1 MTCQQCGTLNPAGM
15 RYCGM
20 CGRPMHAGTAGRER
34 RRVSVVFID
43 LASFSDLTRN
53 QDPED
58 LRDLADEVLTSVAT
72 VIEEYDGYVDAF
84 RGDGLIALFGAP
96 HSHPD
101 DPERAVRAAAA
112 GLRAIEAVGRY
123 RGVSLKGRAGVN
135 TGVVI
140 AGAIG
145 SGRVRDYTVMG
156 SAVNLAAR
164 LEAAAGLGEVWVGP
178 ATFRAARHRL
188 SFEPTGV
195 LQIQGFPDV
204 RRAFRLRA
212 EDAPLGTD
220 PYAHL
225 TFVGRERE
233 RAWLRTARDR
243 VVSERSAHELWVVG
257 EAGSG
262 KSRLL
267 REAFGRT
274 VWDAPDPSPDR
285 VLWLRMPVTGSEL
298 PWSRLAAAM
307 FGLDEGAKSPA
318 VYARLERTLNE
329 LLPNEPRWRRE
340 ILASLNLIENR
351 PWRRLD
357 RRQGDR
363 TSLAWRD
370 LLASHANQSDGAW
383 VLIVDDDPHDPTFDE
398 FLKLVRQAEAP
409 ILTVRAGRGR
419 NVPTDSERMRL
430 PPLDT
435 EESMTLVTQLVPPP
449 MHESARTLVPQLGG
463 TPAHL
468 IELGRALAAHETGGA
483 AMSLAFLL
491 QARLD
496 RLDPSARKLLAYA
509 ALVGERMWDG
519 LLETLS
525 PAPYAALVDALVREK
540 LLVPAPEST
549 LPDQR
554 EYRFQSELLRRA
566 VMRMIPFSDRPQMHL
581 RIGSWLEAHAPLHFS
596 EAIGEQFRHGGAAEA
611 AYAHW
616 MAATDLYQQQGEPE
630 RADALYEKL
639 LALDVSEELKAQAA
653 LSWAQNALDV
663 ADPDAAA
670 ARLTR
675 TDAFIG
681 ACPADVSERLQVV
694 RDQLVQE
701 LDRLRASLRA
711 DPHRDTSLH
720 TSSESA

>member
-1 MTCQQCGTLNPAGM
+1 M

-20 CGRPMHAGTAGRER
+20 CGRPAHEVTTGRER

-43 LASFSDLTRN
+43 LASFSDMTRN
-53 QDPED
+53 QDPEE
-58 LRDLADEVLTSVAT
+58 LRDLADEVLTSVAS

-112 GLRAIEAVGRY
+112 GLRAIEAVGSH
-123 RGVSLKGRAGVN
+123 RGVPMKGRAGVN

-178 ATFRAARHRL
+178 TTYRAARHRL
-188 SFEPTGV
+188 SFEPTDV
-195 LQIQGFPDV
+195 LQIDGFPDV

-212 EDAPLGTD
+212 EDATQSAD
-220 PYAHL
+220 PYVHL
-225 TFVGRERE
+225 DFVGRTRE
-233 RAWLRTARDR
+233 CLRLQEARDE
-243 VVSERSAHELWVVG
+243 VVSQCCAKEVWVVG

-267 REAFGRT
+267 RETFGVTSRGE
-274 VWDAPDPSPDR
+274 DGRARDH
-285 VLWLRMPVTGSEL
+285 VLWLRLPIMRSEV

-307 FGLDEGAKSPA
+307 FGIDEGAKSPA
-318 VYARLERTLNE
+318 AYARLEKILKE
-329 LLPNEPRWRRE
+329 LLPDEPRWRRE

-357 RRQGDR
+357 RRQADR
-363 TSLAWRD
+363 TALAWRD
-370 LLASHANQSDGAW
+370 LLASHANKCDGAW
-383 VLIVDDDPHDPTFDE
+383 IMVVDDDPRDPAFEE
-398 FLKLVRQAEAP
+398 FLSSLRQAEAP
-409 ILTVRAGRGR
+409 ILTIRTARAHH
-419 NVPTDSERMRL
+419 VPADAVALRMS
-430 PPLDT
+430 PLDLDD
-435 EESMTLVTQLVPPP
+435 SMRLVTQLIPEP
-449 MHESARTLVPQLGG
+449 MYEAARSLVPQLGG

-468 IELGRALAAHETGGA
+468 IELGRSLAAHETGGA

-509 ALVGERMWDG
+509 ALVGERTWDG
-519 LLETLS
+519 LMEAI
-525 PAPYAALVDALVREK
+525 APEPYGGLVDALVREK
-540 LLVPAPEST
+540 LLVPEPDST
-549 LPDQR
+549 LPDQQ

-566 VMRMIPFSDRPQMHL
+566 VIRMIPFSDRPQMHL
-581 RIGSWLEAHAPLHFS
+581 RIGSWLEQHAPLGYS
-596 EAIGEQFRHGGAAEA
+596 EVIGEQFRQGGAADA

-616 MAATDLYQQQGEPE
+616 MAAADLYEQQGEPN
-630 RADALYEKL
+630 RADNLFERL
-639 LALDVSEELKAQAA
+639 LALDVSSELKAQAA
-653 LSWAQNALDV
+653 LTWAQNAVDDGEPGV
-663 ADPDAAA
+663 ARMRL
-670 ARLTR
+670 ARA
-675 TDAFIG
+675 DAFIE
-681 ACPADVSERLQVV
+681 ACTGDTCSRLREV
-694 RDQLVQE
+694 RDGLHRE
-701 LDRLRASLRA
+701 TDDLPPASPSDPLRRGAPLQ
-711 DPHRDTSLH
+711 TSPDGV
-720 TSSESA
+720 